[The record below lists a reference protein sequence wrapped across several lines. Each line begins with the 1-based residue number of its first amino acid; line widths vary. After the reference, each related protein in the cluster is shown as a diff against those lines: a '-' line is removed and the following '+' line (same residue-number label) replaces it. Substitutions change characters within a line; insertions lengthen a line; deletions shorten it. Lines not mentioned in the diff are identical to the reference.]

1 MWVCNFVKR
10 LQTQLHSRVIFMIQ
24 TEVNMQCQSLFLLK
38 QCEEDMLF
46 RLKGNEPSCFHLAS
60 GGGRT
65 RAKLC
70 IEAGLALQLPEKTI
84 VALACAIELLHN
96 ASLVHDDLQDADIT
110 RRGRQ
115 SVWKK
120 FGKSHAVCAGDL
132 MISAAFGSLA
142 NVESYSS
149 LPSLLIQIQE
159 AVSLTVRGQSRDL
172 DTQTTITE
180 HEYED
185 IAAMKSGPLIQLT
198 LTLPLIA
205 AGYDDHIKTVNEAL
219 NKFSIA
225 YQILDDLDDWQQDL
239 QREQLN
245 IVNLLVSRYSLV
257 ESITIARNRVHY
269 LLNRCQRELNALP
282 SNCAASVITATH
294 NLLAKAKVDL
304 NE

>member
-1 MWVCNFVKR
+1 MTETEKN
-10 LQTQLHSRVIFMIQ
+10 TQR
-24 TEVNMQCQSLFLLK
+24 QSFFLL
-38 QCEEDMLF
+38 QRCEEDMLF
-46 RLKGNEPSCFHLAS
+46 RIRGNKPSCFHLAS
-60 GGGRT
+60 GGSRT

-96 ASLVHDDLQDADIT
+96 ASLVHDDLQDADT
-110 RRGRQ
+110 SRRGQQ

-120 FGKSHAVCAGDL
+120 FGKSHAVCAGDV

-149 LPSLLIQIQE
+149 LPSLLIQTQE
-159 AVSLTVRGQSRDL
+159 AVSLTVKGQSRDL
-172 DTQTTITE
+172 DSQATITE

-198 LTLPLIA
+198 LSLPLIA
-205 AGYDDHIKTVNEAL
+205 AGYDDHIKTVNNAL

-239 QREQLN
+239 QKEQLN
-245 IVNLLVSRYSLV
+245 LVNLLVSRYSLV

-269 LLNRCQRELNALP
+269 LLNRCQKELNVLP

-294 NLLAKAKVDL
+294 DLLEKVKVDL